1 MADVT
6 PRDEKTRDWALR
18 VAREMLRHRPDVLRE
33 FERELTRSVAGTAMV
48 LSLVEAIP
56 DEHWFGERRDSFQ
69 SISYI
74 DGVMRT
80 AIVNWL
86 RQNAHRWD
94 EQPSHQKNANPD
106 GLIDEAR
113 AAPTEPEW
121 KQRATDMAREIIKRR
136 KQRDLYP
143 SQEDIANEIA
153 NVLRAEG
160 VVGEKGKPV
169 TGAYIKRHVLGP
181 QKISSAVARQLSSK
195 PRQGK

>member
-33 FERELTRSVAGTAMV
+33 FERELTGSVAGTAMV

-56 DEHWFGERRDSFQ
+56 DEHWFGERLDSLR
-69 SISYI
+69 SVAYI
-74 DGVMRT
+74 DGVIR
-80 AIVNWL
+80 AAVINWL
-86 RQNAHRWD
+86 RENAHRWD
-94 EQPSHQKNANPD
+94 EQASYQKRDEAD

-113 AAPTEPEW
+113 AAPTQPEW
-121 KQRATDMAREIIKRR
+121 KQRAADMAREIIKRS

-143 SQEDIANEIA
+143 SQEDIADEIA
-153 NVLRAEG
+153 RVLRSEG